1 MASASPHQQN
11 IHGITAGPNA
21 MVLAGTFHGCSFDH
35 DDIAT
40 RRTKVLDDLRLTDP
54 LDDRAELQSQKGR
67 RLQGTCLW
75 IQDHPDYRSWLQGD
89 CAQLWISGGPGMG
102 KTMLSIFIT
111 ESLEDDSKRVAY
123 FFCRHDDEKRN
134 TETAVLRGLLVR
146 LLQVISEESFNQH
159 VWPSFHSGKAAS
171 YTLSRPQAI
180 WNVFEALVTS
190 QDSAPTF
197 CILDGLDECDK
208 ESSRNL
214 TRRFHDLFT
223 MNKTMNSFKLAVVSR
238 DQSGLRGFSNL
249 RLQECDLH
257 IRHDIE
263 LYIASNIRDS
273 LSHKTGLN
281 GWTQWIS
288 DKLRHRSEGSFLWIN
303 FVIRDLSRYRTS
315 SEVIKALERTPKGL
329 EEQYRRILH
338 RIFEEHDEDW
348 QEIQALLAWAALA
361 FVPLT
366 LSQLVR
372 AVMGSVTRKHRERIK
387 DLCIYCEHLL
397 VVNDKTGVV
406 RFVHTSVKEF
416 LAQPHHI
423 IPTNSVTG
431 RTHVD
436 DGHRIIM
443 RTCLK
448 ILEQAAQSDVLK
460 PYAVKFLPR
469 HMKACTAA
477 DISRELSRPYFR
489 AENILQ
495 RHWEEWRL
503 QSHRPKVFPE
513 ATPSPLHIATY
524 WGVMPW
530 AQHQLQT
537 RSIWDIVCRRSQL
550 EFEDAYGLTPL
561 AIAVREQNVPMV
573 EWLLQ
578 QGAIVHLEVAIPEDA
593 EKHVYGNA
601 RGKSPLVL
609 AFDFDGP
616 HDSLED
622 WLESRSMEI
631 ASLLLSHLNKPTWRS
646 IRQSRAMAQV
656 MDAQSQVLAQW
667 LLDLF
672 PPPPKVSRTHFKCQA
687 LAMAVRWCHFE
698 ICEQLLD
705 CGADIYSSWEPG
717 RNALADA
724 IQAARSDDH
733 LERMLNLLFDE
744 YDKRIAT
751 SGVGHQ
757 RDILLQPIIH
767 MSLCVEYYEYF
778 RIYTES
784 YTFIN
789 EHWSNIEE
797 GQVNTLVIAVFH
809 DQGLG
814 ICLKRGNFGRF
825 SDSGYSGRFEL
836 IGAIMSGQVEQVRVL
851 LRHGAKVNTVD
862 RHGNSILTLAMQCA
876 KWEMADVLLSHGAEF
891 NFVGRTGTTPLIEAV
906 RAKTMRPSVDSN
918 DEISRNNLLPSLRK
932 TKLKT
937 VATLLESGASTHWR
951 TLAGETALSLAA
963 NLADAVTVNILVER
977 GARIMIEDQIWYR
990 GLWRWFIIFKIL
1002 RMCGR
1007 LSSRRCSKLLADRL
1021 QLLTKTRSSAP
1032 SSANPLPLP
1041 PASCMIHNHS
1051 SCVTVGGKHAE
1062 ISHRD

>member
-1 MASASPHQQN
+1 MASASPYQQN
-11 IHGITAGPNA
+11 IHGITAGTNA

-40 RRTKVLDDLRLTDP
+40 RRAKVLDELRLTDP

-67 RLQGTCLW
+67 RLEGTCLW
-75 IQDHPDYRSWLQGD
+75 IQDHPDYRNWLQGD

-111 ESLEDDSKRVAY
+111 ESLEDSSEHVTY
-123 FFCRHDDEKRN
+123 FFCRHDDDKRN

-159 VWPSFHSGKAAS
+159 VWPSFRSDKAAS

-223 MNKTMNSFKLAVVSR
+223 MNKAMHSFKLAVVSR

-273 LSHKTGLN
+273 LSHKTGFD
-281 GWTQWIS
+281 GWIQLIS
-288 DKLRHRSEGSFLWIN
+288 HELRVRSEGSFLWIN
-303 FVIRDLSRYRTS
+303 FVVRDLSRYRIS
-315 SEVIKALERTPKGL
+315 SEVFKALERTPKGL
-329 EEQYRRILH
+329 EEQYHRILRH
-338 RIFEEHDEDW
+338 IFEDHDEDW
-348 QEIQALLAWAALA
+348 QELQTLLAWTALT
-361 FVPLT
+361 FEPLT
-366 LSQLVR
+366 LSQLAR
-372 AVMGSVTRKHRERIK
+372 AIMGSVTRKHRERIK
-387 DLCIYCEHLL
+387 DLCISCEHLL

-436 DGHRIIM
+436 DGHQMIM

-448 ILEQAAQSDVLK
+448 ILERRAQSDVLK

-469 HMKACTAA
+469 HMEACTVA
-477 DISRELSRPYFR
+477 DISRELSRPYFTV
-489 AENILQ
+489 EDILQ
-495 RHWEEWRL
+495 SHWREWRL
-503 QSHRPKVFPE
+503 QRDVPELFPE

-524 WGVMPW
+524 WGVIPW
-530 AQHQLQT
+530 AQHQLQA
-537 RSIWDIVCRRSQL
+537 RPIWDIVCRRNHL
-550 EFEDAYGLTPL
+550 ESKDDYGLTPL
-561 AIAVREQNVPMV
+561 AIAVRERNVPMIK
-573 EWLLQ
+573 WLLQ
-578 QGAIVHLEVAIPEDA
+578 QSAIVHLAVAIPEDA
-593 EKHVYGNA
+593 EEYDIYVA
-601 RGKSPLVL
+601 RGTSPLVL
-609 AFDFDGP
+609 AFRLRTLYIT
-616 HDSLED
+616 LED
-622 WLESRSMEI
+622 WLKSRSAEI

-646 IRQSRAMAQV
+646 IRQSRAMVQV
-656 MDAQSQVLAQW
+656 MDTSSQVPAQW

-687 LAMAVRWCHFE
+687 LAMAVRMGHVE

-717 RNALADA
+717 RTPLADA
-724 IQAARSDDH
+724 IQVEDSDDH

-744 YDKRIAT
+744 YDKRIST
-751 SGVGHQ
+751 SERG
-757 RDILLQPIIH
+757 
-767 MSLCVEYYEYF
+767 MFME
-778 RIYTES
+778 
-784 YTFIN
+784 

-797 GQVNTLVIAVFH
+797 GQVNTLGIAVRYNR
-809 DQGLG
+809 GLEL
-814 ICLKRGNFGRF
+814 CLKRGNFGRF

-836 IGAIMSGQVEQVRVL
+836 IGAVLGDQIEQVLML
-851 LRHGAKVNTVD
+851 LRHGANANTVD
-862 RHGNSILTLAMQCA
+862 RHGISILTLAMQCGN
-876 KWEMADVLLSHGAEF
+876 WHITEVLLSHGAEV
-891 NFVGRTGTTPLIEAV
+891 NFVGRTGTTSLIEAV
-906 RAKTMRPSVDSN
+906 REKELLKRPGSCGTS
-918 DEISRNNLLPSLRK
+918 
-932 TKLKT
+932 
-937 VATLLESGASTHWR
+937 
-951 TLAGETALSLAA
+951 
-963 NLADAVTVNILVER
+963 
-977 GARIMIEDQIWYR
+977 QIWRFYALENISW
-990 GLWRWFIIFKIL
+990 GN
-1002 RMCGR
+1002 R
-1007 LSSRRCSKLLADRL
+1007 LVL
-1021 QLLTKTRSSAP
+1021 
-1032 SSANPLPLP
+1032 
-1041 PASCMIHNHS
+1041 
-1051 SCVTVGGKHAE
+1051 GG
-1062 ISHRD
+1062 